1 MPRNR
6 RRLAAV
12 LTPLA
17 LVGAAA
23 AIPASASAATAFYG
37 VTADNRLAEFQSDN
51 TSQAGTKAIR
61 GLATGER
68 IVGLDLRPADGRL
81 YGLTNTSRIVVFN
94 PRNAQVTVISGD
106 AFAPAL
112 TGDRAAF
119 DFDPTVDRIRVETN
133 AGQNLRIDPTTGKL
147 ATVKTTTPAD
157 PAAPTTP
164 DPTTP
169 AATTPVITETP
180 GKPDGNLNYAAG
192 DPGAG
197 ATPRVTA
204 SAYSNAFPIGKTT
217 ELFVLDAGRNT
228 LVRQNPENDGTLRTV
243 GGLGTT
249 GEPIA
254 FDIGENNEGY
264 AAIAKTTGS
273 SSIGIYRVNM
283 QTGAAK
289 ATTAG
294 NLVGTKQPLV
304 ALAAAGQIADDKSGP
319 GLSVSSSSTQLKSRL
334 LEGGVQLTVNADEA
348 VSGEAKVRY
357 GNRTVGTA
365 AVEIKGH
372 AGYDR
377 VVVKLN
383 STVRNAIRR
392 PQGALIELRV
402 QVADG
407 AGNDSELRRPI
418 RTR

>member
-6 RRLAAV
+6 RRLAA
-12 LTPLA
+12 LITPLA
-17 LVGAAA
+17 LAGAAVA
-23 AIPASASAATAFYG
+23 LPAGASAATAFYG
-37 VTADNRLAEFQSDN
+37 VTADNQLVEFQSDN
-51 TSQAGTKAIR
+51 TSQAGTKLIR
-61 GLATGER
+61 GLAVNEK

-94 PRNAQVTVISGD
+94 PRNAQVTVVAGD
-106 AFAPAL
+106 AFSPAL

-133 AGQNLRIDPTTGKL
+133 AGQNLRIDPATGKL
-147 ATVKTTTPAD
+147 ATVTTTTPV
-157 PAAPTTP
+157 

-169 AATTPVITETP
+169 ATTPAATETP
-180 GKPDGNLNYAAG
+180 GKADANLNYAAG
-192 DPGAG
+192 DAGAG

-204 SAYSNAFPIGKTT
+204 AAYTNAFPIGKTT
-217 ELFVLDAGRNT
+217 ELFVLDAGRDT
-228 LVRQNPENDGTLRTV
+228 LVRQNPENDGTLRTI

-273 SSIGIYRVNM
+273 SSIGIYRVNL

-348 VSGEAKVRY
+348 VTGEAKVRY

-365 AVEIKGH
+365 AVEIKGG